1 MTLGLDVATQGIWA
15 RFRAGLPAGLAL
27 AAASREAELAPLL
40 EARCAAAR
48 AAHPALTLDTEALAE
63 AIAGR
68 TPADGDLADVLRTL
82 RAADFYLARA
92 CAAGDPAALAAF
104 EPVLSA
110 EVAAAAR
117 SVRASVEVADE
128 VGQRLRVSLL
138 VGDAE
143 RGPAIADYA
152 GRGDLRGFLR
162 ISAAREC
169 LRVARRA
176 AREVGMA
183 EDDLGALA
191 EEVDP
196 ELERLKVTYRQEFAV
211 CFETALAA
219 LEPRER
225 TLLRH
230 QVFDRLSIDQIGAL
244 HGVHRATAAR
254 WLERARV
261 KLAERTEELLA
272 ERLALDTVEV
282 ASVVRLVRSQ
292 LDVSLGR
299 LLEAKAP
306 E

>member
-1 MTLGLDVATQGIWA
+1 MATQAIWT
-15 RFRAGLPAGLAL
+15 RFRARLPAGLAE
-27 AAASREAELAPLL
+27 AASAHVGELAPALDAL
-40 EARCAAAR
+40 CATAR
-48 AAHPALTLDTEALAE
+48 AAHPDLGLAPEILAE
-63 AIAGR
+63 AVADKA
-68 TPADGDLADVLRTL
+68 PADGDLAGLFRSLRV
-82 RAADFYLARA
+82 ADFYLARA

-104 EPVLSA
+104 EPILAA
-110 EVAAAAR
+110 EVGAAAR
-117 SVRASVEVADE
+117 SVRAPAEVADE

-138 VGDAE
+138 VGDAD
-143 RGPAIADYA
+143 RGPTIANYA

-169 LRVARRA
+169 LRVARRS
-176 AREVGMA
+176 AREVGMG

-196 ELERLKVTYRQEFAV
+196 ELERLKVTYRQEFAA
-211 CFETALAA
+211 CFTAALAV

-244 HGVHRATAAR
+244 YHVHRATAAR
-254 WLERARV
+254 WLERARSR
-261 KLAERTEELLA
+261 LAERTEELLA

-299 LLEAKAP
+299 LLGT
-306 E
+306 